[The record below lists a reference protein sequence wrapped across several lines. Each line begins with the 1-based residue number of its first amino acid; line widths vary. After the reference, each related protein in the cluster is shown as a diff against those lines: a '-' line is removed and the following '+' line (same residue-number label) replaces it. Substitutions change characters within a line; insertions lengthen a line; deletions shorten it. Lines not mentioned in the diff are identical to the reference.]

1 MIKSLIV
8 SYCRSADLCTWCL
21 IRLSKTRMESASNKS
36 ALCQVSLP
44 DFFNSVTGST
54 WASRGAQVQIA
65 AGYHIFGSGTG

>member
-1 MIKSLIV
+1 
-8 SYCRSADLCTWCL
+8 
-21 IRLSKTRMESASNKS
+21 MESASNKS

-65 AGYHIFGSGTG
+65 AGYHIFGSGQVLVRKTKRRVKIRF

>member
-1 MIKSLIV
+1 
-8 SYCRSADLCTWCL
+8 
-21 IRLSKTRMESASNKS
+21 MESASNGS